1 MFTYLPPHW
10 MKRKQLVFVGSSIE
24 ENSNNNVD
32 IKFSAYDEF
41 FGINFIRYA
50 QSQIF

>member
-24 ENSNNNVD
+24 EKMM
-32 IKFSAYDEF
+32 ILLPPKEK
-41 FGINFIRYA
+41 
-50 QSQIF
+50 